1 MNYPFNP
8 YGQMFNQIQ
17 NLSQTMPTQVQCFF
31 VSQPKDMEKIQPNLN
46 VVYIG
51 INRDKNEVYLRQLNN
66 NGLIDFNTYTLSTG
80 GQEKNDFTKIMERID
95 QLENKFLTKGQKNE
109 SVNSNVG
116 TTNGAGTIQ
125 QYAGNATSQPA
136 FSGQVQPTTT
146 GNAF

>member
-109 SVNSNVG
+109 SITSNVG
-116 TTNGAGTIQ
+116 ATNGAGTTQ
-125 QYAGNATSQPA
+125 QYAGNATSQSA